1 MCVLHFFSTLF
12 LSLSPS
18 LSLCAAP
25 FRVPKS
31 VLLPSFSGF
40 SFALD
45 WYKTLT
51 ICRLEKTRAKQR
63 HEKKETGE
71 EEKE

>member
-12 LSLSPS
+12 LSPSP
-18 LSLCAAP
+18 SLCAAP

-51 ICRLEKTRAKQR
+51 ICRLGKTRAKQR
-63 HEKKETGE
+63 HEKKEPRE
-71 EEKE
+71 EE

>member
-12 LSLSPS
+12 LSPSPS

-51 ICRLEKTRAKQR
+51 ICRLGKTRAKQR
-63 HEKKETGE
+63 HEKKET
-71 EEKE
+71 KEDE

>member
-12 LSLSPS
+12 PSFS

-40 SFALD
+40 SFATD

-51 ICRLEKTRAKQR
+51 ICRLGKTRAKQR
-63 HEKKETGE
+63 HEKNEMREGN
-71 EEKE
+71 